1 MFSQQKN
8 ADQVLDE
15 VVVSSTKINL
25 PFSKNFR
32 TIEIISSEQIALSA
46 ATNVSDLLQQTIGID
61 IRKRGVS
68 GTQGDL
74 YIRGG
79 GFDQTLLLID
89 GMKMDDAQTGHHT
102 LNMILPLYL
111 IERIE
116 IIKGPAARI
125 FGQNAFNGAINIV
138 TKEVKTETRKADVVL
153 RELSFG
159 SYGQKNLVLSSGAI
173 NIVSKEVKTE
183 TRKAFEFV
191 LRELSFGSYGQ
202 KNLALSS
209 SIIKEKIK
217 SIVSFTTNRS
227 DGYRHNTDYINN
239 NYFSKTSFITKTSPV
254 DLISSFSYR
263 KFGANGFYASPLATE
278 QYEETQASLLGV
290 STVIKSENLI
300 IKPRLYWKRGQDE
313 YIYIRDNPSIYRNLH
328 KTNKIS
334 AELSGSY
341 FTKLGTTGFG
351 LDLST
356 VSITSNNLG
365 EHSRTTVN
373 FFVDHTFEMFDKK
386 LSMSPGIAISHFSDL
401 SFHSFPGIDIGYH
414 LNSKV
419 KLYSNIGKTYRI
431 PTYTDLFYSSNT
443 TIGNENLIPE
453 QATSTEFGFKYNT
466 SKLDFST
473 TIFSRKAKNIIDYV
487 KKNENDLWKA
497 TNIGSL
503 NTTGFELD
511 LLYKFAS
518 KEGFSNSFSLGYSNL
533 KDDNYVSNINYS
545 QYSLN
550 SIKNHLISKLNLNY
564 KKLSFSTVFKYV
576 KRSDESNYSVL
587 DSKIYYKS
595 FFVNVN
601 NILDTTYSETNLV
614 PMPGRNMLLGFL
626 YRIN

>member
-138 TKEVKTETRKADVVL
+138 TKEVKTETRKADV
-153 RELSFG
+153 
-159 SYGQKNLVLSSGAI
+159 
-173 NIVSKEVKTE
+173 
-183 TRKAFEFV
+183 V